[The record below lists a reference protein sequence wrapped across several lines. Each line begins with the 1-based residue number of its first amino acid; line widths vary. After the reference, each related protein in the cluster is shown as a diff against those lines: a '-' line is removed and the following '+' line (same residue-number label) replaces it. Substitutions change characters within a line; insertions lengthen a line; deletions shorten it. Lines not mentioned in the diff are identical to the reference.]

1 MSIEQGSMLLSQ
13 KKTPLCARCKHHGVR
28 TTLKG
33 HKRFCKWKD
42 CECQNCILITKRRRI
57 MAAQVAIRRRTN
69 DRLLVEDSQ
78 QTACKQDFRSSRGE
92 FNQTL
97 ALPKNS
103 SDHPEPSGFKAAP
116 RLADCNRVTRSLGIL
131 ASLFPDVSE
140 IFLSTLLEAR
150 DFDLLST
157 LETLIG
163 MARQGNIVLGSFP
176 SVIIHPGKWQPLLE
190 DMKRH
195 QGQKSE

>member
-1 MSIEQGSMLLSQ
+1 MSIEQASMLLSQ

-78 QTACKQDFRSSRGE
+78 QTACKQDFRSSR
-92 FNQTL
+92 

-176 SVIIHPGKWQPLLE
+176 SVIIHPVITLAGNTQPWNDYAAAQALMSL
-190 DMKRH
+190 
-195 QGQKSE
+195 SS